1 MRSRARGT
9 IGPVDQR
16 AVRQHNLGLV
26 LRHVAH
32 HGERSRARIAAETG
46 LNKTT
51 VSSLV
56 AELIERRLLCET
68 GMDSGGSVGRPGR
81 RIQLAADGVAGLGLE
96 LGEWHLG
103 ACAVDLSGRVRHSTS
118 SAWDKR
124 ATSPD
129 ECIARLAALAEELL
143 ASLGVEGLT
152 PAGMTVAL
160 PGLVDIARGTLFVA
174 PNLGWSEVRV
184 ADLLREHLHAVDFPI
199 HVDNDANLGA
209 LAELREGVGRQLR
222 DFVYVFGENGTGVG
236 AGIIAAGELLR
247 GPSGFGG
254 EIGHMPLA
262 RRGPM
267 CSCGNR
273 GCLEVLA
280 GRDALFRLAG
290 LDGYGHG
297 DGSEEAAHAE
307 LLARAR
313 THDPRTMRALGEI
326 SRALATGMTSIAN
339 LLSPEAIVLGGYF
352 ATLAEWL
359 VPRIER
365 ELADHVLGSRWS
377 SCRVLVS
384 TIGERAAVRG
394 AAALALHE
402 VLANPTLVP
411 AARSSLPRAPLSAE
425 PAAVVA

>member
-1 MRSRARGT
+1 MRSRARGAT
-9 IGPVDQR
+9 GPVDQR

-26 LRHVAH
+26 LQHVAQ
-32 HGERSRARIAAETG
+32 HGTRSRARIAAETG

-68 GMDSGGSVGRPGR
+68 GVDSAGAVGRPGR
-81 RIQLAADGVAGLGLE
+81 KVQLAADGVAGLGLE
-96 LGEWHLG
+96 LGEWHMA
-103 ACAVDLSGRVRHSTS
+103 ACAVDLTGRVRHSS
-118 SAWDKR
+118 VVPWDKR
-124 ATSPD
+124 VTTPD
-129 ECIARLAALAEELL
+129 ECIGRLAALAEEALVVL
-143 ASLGVEGLT
+143 ESEQLT

-174 PNLGWSEVRV
+174 PNLGWSEVPV
-184 ADLLREHLHAVDFPI
+184 ADELRGHLHSVDFPI

-209 LAELREGVGRQLR
+209 LAELREGVGRHLR
-222 DFVYVFGENGTGVG
+222 DFVYVFGENGAGVG
-236 AGIIAAGELLR
+236 AGIIAGGELFR

-262 RRGPM
+262 RRGPL

-280 GRDALFRLAG
+280 GRDALLRLAG
-290 LDGYGHG
+290 LGGYGHG
-297 DGSEEAAHAE
+297 DGRDGAAQDE
-307 LLARAR
+307 LLVRARAG
-313 THDPRTMRALGEI
+313 HAPTMRALNEVA
-326 SRALATGMTSIAN
+326 RALAAGMTSLAN
-339 LLSPEAIVLGGYF
+339 VLSPEAIVLGGYF

-365 ELADHVLGSRWS
+365 ELADHVLGARWS
-377 SCRVLVS
+377 SCQVLVS
-384 TIGERAAVRG
+384 ALGERAAVRG

-402 VLANPTLVP
+402 VLADPTIV
-411 AARSSLPRAPLSAE
+411 RA
-425 PAAVVA
+425 AAVVA

>member
-9 IGPVDQR
+9 PGPIDQR

-26 LRHVAH
+26 IRHVAAQ
-32 HGERSRARIAAETG
+32 GARSRARIAAETG

-56 AELIERRLLCET
+56 AELIERGLLCET
-68 GMDSGGSVGRPGR
+68 GMDSAGSVGRPGR
-81 RIQLAADGVAGLGLE
+81 KVQLAADGIAGLGLE
-96 LGEWHLG
+96 LGEWHMA
-103 ACAVDLSGRVRHSTS
+103 ACAVDLTGTVRYS
-118 SAWDKR
+118 SVAPWDKR
-124 ATSPD
+124 ADDPHA
-129 ECIARLAALAEELL
+129 CIAKLAALAEEALDVL
-143 ASLGVEGLT
+143 EAERLT

-174 PNLGWSEVRV
+174 PNLGWSEVPV
-184 ADLLREHLHAVDFPI
+184 ADLLREHLHSVGFPI

-222 DFVYVFGENGTGVG
+222 DFVYVFGESGTGVG
-236 AGIIAAGELLR
+236 AGIIAGGELFR
-247 GPSGFGG
+247 GPSGFSG

-262 RRGPM
+262 RRGPL

-280 GRDALFRLAG
+280 GRDALFALAG
-290 LDGYGHG
+290 LDTNGYVNGR
-297 DGSEEAAHAE
+297 DDDAQNE

-313 THDPRTMRALGEI
+313 AGEPKTMRALGEVA
-326 SRALATGMTSIAN
+326 RALATGMTSIAN
-339 LLSPEAIVLGGYF
+339 VLSPEAIVLGGYY

-365 ELADHVLGSRWS
+365 ELAARVLGARWS
-377 SCRVLVS
+377 SCCVLVS
-384 TIGERAAVRG
+384 ELGERAAVRG
-394 AAALALHE
+394 AAALSLHE
-402 VLANPTLVP
+402 VLADPTIV
-411 AARSSLPRAPLSAE
+411 SATDRD
-425 PAAVVA
+425 ALALRQQASVLA